1 MLVTGE
7 SIIDKNLLE
16 GIERSNVKS
25 GGYYL
30 RIHKIIPYPSEAET
44 NPSYEPVDTYALKPG
59 CSAWIVS
66 EEVFKINDT
75 SITALVTLRS
85 GFTKKGMMALDV
97 GLVDSNYHGPI
108 GTVVINISKND
119 ILLQKHEEF
128 FRVLFIQHD
137 VVEAEFQY
145 PVSKYTHE
153 AYIRERAAEIAR
165 DFPGTFLRMGEIEQR
180 ILDRLAAGEAIK
192 LESKIVDQVLSA
204 LLKKYWLKL
213 LLAFLVLVVLLGI
226 VILICVPIVVPDG
239 LTLEDIRKA
248 MRNGELSIQIDAPPT
263 EAKD

>member
-1 MLVTGE
+1 MLVTGQ
-7 SIIDKNLLE
+7 SIIDKKLLE
-16 GIERSNVKS
+16 GIERRNIKS

-30 RIHKIIPYPSEAET
+30 RIHKIIPYPGET
-44 NPSYEPVDTYALKPG
+44 ESNPTYEPVDRYSLKPG

-66 EEVFKINDT
+66 EEVFSIEDT

-97 GLVDSNYHGPI
+97 GLVDSNYRGPI

-119 ILLQKHEEF
+119 ILLMKHEEF
-128 FRVLFIQHD
+128 FRVLFMQHET
-137 VVEAEFQY
+137 VEQEFQY
-145 PVSKYTHE
+145 EKSEYTHDT
-153 AYIRERAAEIAR
+153 YIRERSAEIAR
-165 DFPGTFLRMGEIEQR
+165 DFPGTFLRVGEIEQR

-213 LLAFLVLVVLLGI
+213 LLGLLVVIVLLGVAI
-226 VILICVPIVVPDG
+226 WFYVPIVVSEG
-239 LTLEDIRKA
+239 LTVEEVIRA
-248 MRNGELSIQIDAPPT
+248 LRGEEFSTQNSKP
-263 EAKD
+263 